1 MSMKDYKGVH
11 VKVDP
16 MREMS
21 PEEQKIFQDA
31 IDRGAIEYTPYDD
44 RKAIKQIEQLFNAY
58 INIPDEALNDALE
71 RAGKKFKDDAFDEV
85 WENTL
90 KLAASDPK
98 AKEILYKAIQSNED
112 LKKDFDAR
120 ANEEAW
126 TPEMEEDWGTNDTE
140 YEFGWG
146 NGPSDDTIKKL
157 EQQLDEDGDGEV
169 TIDEVTDDG
178 DSVAHAMSESKR
190 VKEEHPDDDE
200 IEVTWSN
207 IANALKDRHF

>member
-16 MREMS
+16 MSEMS

-58 INIPDEALNDALE
+58 INIPDEALNNALE
-71 RAGKKFKDDAFDEV
+71 RAGKKFNDDAFDEV

-140 YEFGWG
+140 YEFGWA
-146 NGPSDDTIKKL
+146 NGPSDDAIKKL

-178 DSVAHAMSESKR
+178 DSVAHAVSESKR

-200 IEVTWSN
+200 SEVTWS
-207 IANALKDRHF
+207 IISNALKDRHF

>member
-16 MREMS
+16 MSEMS

-58 INIPDEALNDALE
+58 INIPDEALNNALE

-146 NGPSDDTIKKL
+146 NGPSDDAIKKL

-178 DSVAHAMSESKR
+178 DSVAHAVSESKR

-200 IEVTWSN
+200 SEVTWS
-207 IANALKDRHF
+207 IISNALKDRHF